1 MLTGVKRF
9 GAAAGKRTGIRG
21 FTLIELLVV
30 IAIIALLLA
39 IVLPALRTAKLIAR
53 QVVCSAQMK
62 QWALGVHL
70 YANDN
75 DETLP
80 PYCNTNNGTGGPVDL
95 ETWWFNR
102 LATYVAEYGDGFDY
116 ETKWGLFKTR
126 KCPMGK
132 GGWGDEAC
140 WIGVFRG
147 RYNPKHG
154 AFVYYNLLTNGQV
167 NHMSD
172 PVKRNTIRT
181 PSEYMM
187 LLDVR
192 RDYVFNPFFYNWRF
206 DRDGDG
212 MNDSHIDTTDKW
224 LYNWA
229 RPKVHR
235 GGCNVAL
242 FDGHVEGV
250 KYEDL
255 WELGANG
262 YPVHRYWYNGWRP

>member
-9 GAAAGKRTGIRG
+9 AVAAGKRTGMHA

-39 IVLPALRTAKLIAR
+39 IVLPALQTAKLIAR

-80 PYCNTNNGTGGPVDL
+80 PYANTIGTDGNAVNRA
-95 ETWWFNR
+95 TCWYNR
-102 LATYVAEYGDGFDY
+102 LAPYVAENGGGVLYQGNWGF
-116 ETKWGLFKTR
+116 FKTR

-132 GGWGDEAC
+132 GPWGDDAV
-140 WIGVFRG
+140 WIGVYFG
-147 RYNPKHG
+147 RYEKKYSP
-154 AFVYYNLLTNGQV
+154 FVFLNRVENNTVV
-167 NHMSD
+167 NKTTPAKTVSIK
-172 PVKRNTIRT
+172 V
-181 PSEYMM
+181 PSEFLMM
-187 LLDVR
+187 LDVR
-192 RDYVFNPFFYNWRF
+192 RDHTFNPFDYPWQV
-206 DRDGDG
+206 DTDGDG
-212 MNDSHIDTTDKW
+212 MNDSYAAGSNKW
-224 LYNWA
+224 LNNSA
-229 RPKVHR
+229 RPKIHR

-250 KYEDL
+250 KYGDF
-255 WELGANG
+255 WEIGANG